1 MGPDV
6 TNWYLG
12 RWCKHKQSK
21 GSVVMQGTS
30 ANSGDLIAAESDG
43 RGGRVKVLRSMNQS
57 LLDGK
62 ENSVS
67 AKKCKYGAKTSS
79 LQSQGCL
86 QIEHFFGRAS
96 Q

>member
-1 MGPDV
+1 LTSNCD
-6 TNWYLG
+6 LF
-12 RWCKHKQSK
+12 
-21 GSVVMQGTS
+21 MQ
-30 ANSGDLIAAESDG
+30 
-43 RGGRVKVLRSMNQS
+43 
-57 LLDGK
+57 DGK